1 MRFVLASIFFVVYS
15 VCATAVAQTTL
26 PILLKDDWGREIV
39 LLSKPNRVV
48 TLSAHLTEMA
58 FEAGL
63 GKQIVAVDTHSRLSD
78 KSVVPRVA
86 RLSAYPEPSIENI
99 AKLKPDLV
107 MLWGA
112 GLKVTSVSRLESL
125 GIRVF
130 VNEPKTLND
139 IVATF
144 EMLLA
149 ISQQPPSGVGQR
161 IDTYKQSLQPHKH
174 LKLVPV
180 FVQVWSEPLMTI
192 GQSSFMA
199 NALKHCGAQILLA
212 PATQSSAVVNPEAV
226 ALSDTRAIVSANNV
240 SAKEY
245 WRKRAFDKS
254 QSWTFIS
261 LPESTLSQPS
271 TKLLDS
277 LTVLC
282 ERLDSLR

>member
-1 MRFVLASIFFVVYS
+1 VKLVSKAFLFIAYCISSIGFAD
-15 VCATAVAQTTL
+15 ATSSIT
-26 PILLKDDWGREIV
+26 LKDDWGREIV

-63 GKQIVAVDTHSRLSD
+63 GKQVVAIDTHSRAAD
-78 KSVVPRVA
+78 KRVV

-107 MLWGA
+107 LLWGA
-112 GLKVTSVSRLESL
+112 GLKANSVARLESL
-125 GIRVF
+125 GLSVF
-130 VNEPKTLND
+130 VSEPKTLND
-139 IVATF
+139 IVGTL
-144 EMLLA
+144 EMLVT
-149 ISQQPPSGVGQR
+149 ISQQTPKAIAQR
-161 IDTYKQSLQPHKH
+161 FDIYKQALLPHTH
-174 LKLVPV
+174 SKLVPV
-180 FVQVWSEPLMTI
+180 FVQVWSDPLMTI

-199 NALKHCGAQILLA
+199 NALKHCGAQVLLA

-226 ALSDTRAIVSANNV
+226 VLSETRAIVSANSV
-240 SAKEY
+240 SVKEY
-245 WRKRAFDKS
+245 WRKRAIDKS
-254 QSWTFIS
+254 SSWTFIS

-277 LTVLC
+277 LAVLC

>member
-1 MRFVLASIFFVVYS
+1 VKLVSKAFLFIAYCISSIGFAD
-15 VCATAVAQTTL
+15 ATSSIT
-26 PILLKDDWGREIV
+26 LKDDWGREIV

-63 GKQIVAVDTHSRLSD
+63 GKQVVAIDTHSRAAD
-78 KSVVPRVA
+78 KRVV

-107 MLWGA
+107 LLWGA
-112 GLKVTSVSRLESL
+112 GLKANSVARLESL
-125 GIRVF
+125 GLSVF
-130 VNEPKTLND
+130 VSEPKTLND
-139 IVATF
+139 IVGTL
-144 EMLLA
+144 EMLVT
-149 ISQQPPSGVGQR
+149 ISQQTPKAIAQR
-161 IDTYKQSLQPHKH
+161 FDIYKQALLPRTHS
-174 LKLVPV
+174 KLVPV
-180 FVQVWSEPLMTI
+180 FVQVWSDPLMTI

-199 NALKHCGAQILLA
+199 NALKHCGAQVLLA

-226 ALSDTRAIVSANNV
+226 VLSETRAIVSANSV
-240 SAKEY
+240 SVKEY
-245 WRKRAFDKS
+245 WRKRAIDKS
-254 QSWTFIS
+254 SSWTFIS

-277 LTVLC
+277 LAVLC